1 MYHEKGTW
9 CIGRASHAGVPCS
22 NPADPTWVFHRN
34 IPAECA
40 VMYSSQCVVLFY
52 LPTACLRFERCR
64 LIPLPPPR
72 LSVIIRERHHHSHT
86 PPSKQNIYI
95 TFVQRRSNGFAVG
108 PTLYKCYT
116 NVSCLLGRW
125 FLCWSTNWPMN
136 FKPFSLGPSSDVTI

>member
-9 CIGRASHAGVPCS
+9 CIARASHAGVPCS

-34 IPAECA
+34 IPAECD
-40 VMYSSQCVVLFY
+40 VVHSSQCVVLFY
-52 LPTACLRFERCR
+52 LPTACLRFERCPPR
-64 LIPLPPPR
+64 PPPPPPVCHNQR
-72 LSVIIRERHHHSHT
+72 T
-86 PPSKQNIYI
+86 PPSLPHTPQQTQNIYI
-95 TFVQRRSNGFAVG
+95 TFVQRRPNGFAVG

-125 FLCWSTNWPMN
+125 FLCWSTNWLMN